1 VLWLGFAVAFFVT
14 ATARADDQN
23 PTSPATTA
31 PWAAGVSD
39 GEQATALA
47 LYKEGNAEFE
57 QARYQQALDKY
68 REAIKHWD
76 HPAIRF
82 NMVVCRVNLDQPRE
96 AFDDLELA
104 LKYGEPALGKEVY
117 AQALTYKKMLLG
129 TLAKL
134 EVTSHEPEGARVTL
148 DGKELFFA
156 PGETTQLVPPGDH
169 QIVATKPG
177 FITQSITLTLVPGKV
192 TVRDVKLLDLKSATR
207 YVRRWPIWKP
217 WAVVGA
223 GAAVALVGTAFQLQ
237 STTNFNRY
245 TEEFGTACAN
255 GCGGANLPPVPPS
268 LISIRNTAHAEN
280 VAAITMFTLGG
291 AVIAAGGVGVFL
303 NQPRAVIPQD
313 LQIAPSVGP
322 GGASLV
328 IGGRW

>member
-1 VLWLGFAVAFFVT
+1 MAFVAA
-14 ATARADDQN
+14 ATARADDQKT
-23 PTSPATTA
+23 PPAPAPTA
-31 PWAAGVSD
+31 PWAVGVSD
-39 GEQATALA
+39 DEQATALA
-47 LYKEGNAEFE
+47 LYKQGNAEFE

-148 DGKELFFA
+148 DGKELFLA
-156 PGETTQLVPPGDH
+156 PGETTQLVTPGDH
-169 QIVATKPG
+169 QIVATKRG

-192 TVRDVKLLDLKSATR
+192 TVRDVKLLDLKSATK
-207 YVRRWPIWKP
+207 YVRRWPMWKP

-223 GAAVALVGTAFQLQ
+223 GAVVTLVAIPFQAQ
-237 STTNFNRY
+237 SATNFSRY
-245 TEEFGTACAN
+245 NEEFGTACPN
-255 GCGGANLPPVPPS
+255 GCGGANQPAIPVP
-268 LISIRNTAHAEN
+268 LISIRNTARTEN
-280 VAAITMFTLGG
+280 VAAITMLTLGG
-291 AVIAAGGVGVFL
+291 AAIATGVVGVFL
-303 NQPRAVIPQD
+303 NQPRAVIPQE

-322 GGASLV
+322 SGASLV
-328 IGGRW
+328 VGGRW